1 MSYTV
6 RPPQN
11 KTLKSR
17 RERERELTSRTV
29 NHQMK
34 WTRSIYLASS
44 WAILETYCLGFVSH
58 LNSFSPPNVSWMQ
71 SLWWSALSGPSCKQ
85 KGECFQCC
93 FVKLPRKEKERR
105 QLVGLLWGLKSGC
118 KACLF
123 PFCPSFG
130 ISLCGSSCPH
140 PHSLPVPQS
149 GPPSIL
155 LQHNKSS
162 QVQMPNFPSP
172 AVTESP
178 QSELCFILTARLT
191 STSTLTQADLCLPLW
206 E

>member
-1 MSYTV
+1 MCHGCSLCGDQLSQDPHV
-6 RPPQN
+6 N
-11 KTLKSR
+11 K
-17 RERERELTSRTV
+17 REDAFSA
-29 NHQMK
+29 
-34 WTRSIYLASS
+34 ISS
-44 WAILETYCLGFVSH
+44 
-58 LNSFSPPNVSWMQ
+58 
-71 SLWWSALSGPSCKQ
+71 
-85 KGECFQCC
+85 
-93 FVKLPRKEKERR
+93 RKEKERR
-105 QLVGLLWGLKSGC
+105 QLVGLLWGLKSGR

-130 ISLCGSSCPH
+130 IPLCGSSFPH
-140 PHSLPVPQS
+140 PHSLTVPQS

-178 QSELCFILTARLT
+178 QSELCFILTARLM